1 MAEKLIVNKP
11 TILKKPISSI
21 EEVDNHIKS
30 LSKRLSLGM
39 RNDFYQMIENNK
51 PETIFDV
58 KKIFRI
64 LIEHH
69 KKQVPRL

>member
-1 MAEKLIVNKP
+1 MIEKLIVDKA
-11 TILKKPISSI
+11 TITKRPVIGI
-21 EEVDNHIKS
+21 NGVDSHVES

-39 RNDFYQMIENNK
+39 RNDFYQMVNSNK
-51 PETIFDV
+51 PKTISEV
-58 KKIFRI
+58 KKIFKS